1 MTHNMHVA
9 VNAVAESDET
19 EQQEK
24 ENCPRSPAPFQFFFF
39 FFKAKSIKHCLHLL
53 PSHSLPKLSTQI
65 FIPISL
71 EAALDKITRDF
82 HLV

>member
-24 ENCPRSPAPFQFFFF
+24 ENCPRSPAPLQFFFF
-39 FFKAKSIKHCLHLL
+39 FL
-53 PSHSLPKLSTQI
+53 
-65 FIPISL
+65 
-71 EAALDKITRDF
+71 
-82 HLV
+82 